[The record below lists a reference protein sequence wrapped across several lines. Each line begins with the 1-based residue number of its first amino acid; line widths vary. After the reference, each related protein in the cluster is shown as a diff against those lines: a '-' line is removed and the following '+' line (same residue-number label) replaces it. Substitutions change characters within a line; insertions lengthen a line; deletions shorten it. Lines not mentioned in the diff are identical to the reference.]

1 MQQKIPIENLYYL
14 LCYAWGVSDQLDKV
28 KVDGEKC
35 HSLENLLSM
44 VLLNA
49 CDRLLRQGLLRA
61 YRFEEQE
68 VEGVRGKLN
77 LAETL
82 KSGKQLKGRTICQ
95 VDELTQDVVINRVIF
110 STLKRLMRIE
120 GIDEDIRARLR
131 KTLAK
136 FPHIEEIRVTE
147 GLLGLL
153 LQHRLSGF
161 YKLVLNICRLI
172 WDSTLP
178 CKDKDGRLEFLDF
191 TEDDFRMNCIFERFL
206 MNFCKQNCRDEYP
219 EVHREY
225 IDFQLSPFGMM
236 FKEAGEALPMMETD
250 VTLFNPNRQEK
261 LILDAKFYRE
271 ALVSKY
277 GGREKV
283 RRDHLSQILSYVM
296 NQEDRSKP
304 HTLNACGERGGVLV
318 SAAIST
324 KEKEVLREA
333 MNRGYRIVL
342 LRENGFPRL
351 YKPCGESFYAC
362 SEGLLLQ
369 ISPWDYHMEKKTIT
383 REQCLELNEMAERIA
398 EWR

>member
-44 VLLNA
+44 VLLNV
-49 CDRLLRQGLLRA
+49 CDRLLRQGLVRE
-61 YRFEEQE
+61 YRYEEQE
-68 VEGVRGKLN
+68 VEGIRGKLN

-82 KSGKQLKGRTICQ
+82 KSGKYLYGQTICQ

-120 GIDEDIRARLR
+120 GIDENIRVRLR
-131 KTLAK
+131 KTLAR
-136 FPHIEEIRVTE
+136 FPHIAEIRVTE
-147 GLLGLL
+147 GLLGRLL
-153 LQHRLSGF
+153 RHLPGRFLRHLPGRFQGHRQNGVYSLA
-161 YKLVLNICRLI
+161 LNVCKLI
-172 WDSTLP
+172 WESTLP
-178 CKDKDGRLEFLDF
+178 IKGKDGRLEFVDF
-191 TEDDFRMNCIFERFL
+191 TEDEFRMNCIFERFL
-206 MNFCKQNCRDEYP
+206 MNFCKLNCREEFP

-250 VTLFNPNRQEK
+250 VTLFNPATQEK

-277 GGREKV
+277 GGKEKLRRE
-283 RRDHLSQILSYVM
+283 HLSQILSYVM

-304 HTLNACGERGGVLV
+304 HTLNACGALVYPTVDEDFDFSYRYKETGHRIYVRTVNLGQPWRKIEERVKEIVKGGW
-318 SAAIST
+318 
-324 KEKEVLREA
+324 
-333 MNRGYRIVL
+333 G
-342 LRENGFPRL
+342 
-351 YKPCGESFYAC
+351 
-362 SEGLLLQ
+362 
-369 ISPWDYHMEKKTIT
+369 
-383 REQCLELNEMAERIA
+383 
-398 EWR
+398 

>member
-49 CDRLLRQGLLRA
+49 CDRLLRQGLLRE

-68 VEGVRGKLN
+68 VDGVRGKLN

-82 KSGKQLKGRTICQ
+82 KSGKHLNDRTICQ
-95 VDELTQDVVINRVIF
+95 VDELT
-110 STLKRLMRIE
+110 
-120 GIDEDIRARLR
+120 
-131 KTLAK
+131 
-136 FPHIEEIRVTE
+136 
-147 GLLGLL
+147 
-153 LQHRLSGF
+153 
-161 YKLVLNICRLI
+161 
-172 WDSTLP
+172 TLP
-178 CKDKDGRLEFLDF
+178 CKDKDGRLEFFDF
-191 TEDDFRMNCIFERFL
+191 TEDEFRMNCIFERFL
-206 MNFCKQNCRDEYP
+206 MNFCKLNCRDEYP

-250 VTLFNPNRQEK
+250 VTLFNPNTQEK

-271 ALVSKY
+271 ALVSKF

-304 HTLNACGERGGVLV
+304 HTLNACGALVYPTVDEDFDFSYRYKETGHRIFVRTVNLGQPWRKIEERVK
-318 SAAIST
+318 AIV
-324 KEKEVLREA
+324 K
-333 MNRGYRIVL
+333 
-342 LRENGFPRL
+342 
-351 YKPCGESFYAC
+351 GE
-362 SEGLLLQ
+362 GR
-369 ISPWDYHMEKKTIT
+369 D
-383 REQCLELNEMAERIA
+383 
-398 EWR
+398 EW